1 VKEFKN
7 IKIKRGKLIRIKTGF
22 NPNSSSVG
30 SEIPAF
36 FAFAL
41 GSGALTV
48 MVLNLINQYDRLLRS
63 RRGKKKNAADSDS

>member
-1 VKEFKN
+1 MTEIDKKEN
-7 IKIKRGKLIRIKTGF
+7 MGKILRVKTGF

-30 SEIPAF
+30 SQIPIF

-48 MVLNLINQYDRLLRS
+48 LVLNLINQYDRLLRS
-63 RRGKKKNAADSDS
+63 RKEKSDNVTD